1 MGLDCPHISQKQLT
15 NKFMKTNL
23 TISEITHEDLVN
35 LFSTSLY
42 GSTYLEA
49 DYTNPNLKKAGDCF
63 EDILAKNLLAGDCI
77 VITDWYAEGEA
88 YGNLFHIVDDEDE
101 CVHYTVGLEDIK
113 RGLERAANGTFTIT
127 TKLGEDYIKGEKESA
142 RRSFNSFA
150 DDDAVDFDLIRADI
164 LMQIILF
171 DEIIYG

>member
-1 MGLDCPHISQKQLT
+1 
-15 NKFMKTNL
+15 MKTKT
-23 TISEITHEDLVN
+23 TITELTHEDLVN

-49 DYTNPNLKKAGDCF
+49 DYTNPSLKEEGDCL
-63 EDILAKNLLAGDCI
+63 EDILAKNLLAGDSI
-77 VITDWYAEGEA
+77 VITDWYAEGEV
-88 YGNLFHIVDDEDE
+88 YGNLDHIVDDEDE
-101 CVHYTVGLEDIK
+101 CVHYTLNLEDIR

-127 TKLGEDYIKGEKESA
+127 TKLGEDYIKGEKDSA
-142 RRSFNSFA
+142 RFSFNSFA
-150 DDDAVDFDLIRADI
+150 NNMLDFDLVGADI